1 MFGLLNSRLAVVRTN
16 KPADL
21 IRRQPSQSTLRE
33 EEFTNI
39 IVTIVILET
48 ESPNQPETAVMV
60 RVLLLKAR
68 WRFADATGKA
78 ARNRAEHTIATIK
91 YKNSII
97 LR

>member
-33 EEFTNI
+33 RNEFTDI
-39 IVTIVILET
+39 IVTIVIL
-48 ESPNQPETAVMV
+48 AVMV
-60 RVLLLKAR
+60 RLALLLKAR
-68 WRFADATGKA
+68 RRFADATGKA

-97 LR
+97 LL